1 MTMTSPFSPHAP
13 AWHVPTAEGPLDAPL
28 QPTEHAPIAQ
38 SVSNPAA
45 AQSPDPGLGSYD
57 LLPTAAKV
65 ALLSAAK
72 DGLLQILAREK
83 TKLIELNQDA
93 HDPVQARSVFGT
105 VNYQPAKEQH
115 AVDDAA
121 LLAHVQDDPELAQH
135 IQTVQIVPDWVRSML
150 IESATHQGD
159 GVYTL
164 DDGTVVSYLS
174 PNSPKAPQ
182 VAYPASKQQKA
193 TKQAAEEALQTV
205 LDALATRVAS
215 DTRQEN

>member
-1 MTMTSPFSPHAP
+1 MTMTSPFSSHAP
-13 AWHVPTAEGPLDAPL
+13 AWHVPTSDSPAAAAM
-28 QPTEHAPIAQ
+28 QPANPA
-38 SVSNPAA
+38 SVEQAGSNPAA
-45 AQSPDPGLGSYD
+45 AQTSEPGLGSYE

-83 TKLIELNQDA
+83 VKLIELNTDA
-93 HDPVQARSVFGT
+93 HEPVQARSVFGT
-105 VNYQPAKEQH
+105 VNYQPAKEQNT
-115 AVDDAA
+115 VDDEA

-164 DDGTVVSYLS
+164 DDGTVVTYLS
-174 PNSPKAPQ
+174 PNAPKAPQ
-182 VAYPASKQQKA
+182 VAYPASKQQRA
-193 TKQAAEEALQTV
+193 TKQAAEEALQSV
-205 LDALATRVAS
+205 LDALATQVAAS
-215 DTRQEN
+215 TRQES